1 MDTDAWIHNEKFFAK
16 LMSFVRNYGANQV
29 EGVFTR
35 ESTLFYGI
43 IEQVRNN
50 LIRCLLAG
58 SLRCEKRRSRDGDLQ
73 LFLL

>member
-1 MDTDAWIHNEKFFAK
+1 MSDNEAA
-16 LMSFVRNYGANQV
+16 LNAMLAGGGSAP
-29 EGVFTR
+29 TR
-35 ESTLFYGI
+35 TLFYGI